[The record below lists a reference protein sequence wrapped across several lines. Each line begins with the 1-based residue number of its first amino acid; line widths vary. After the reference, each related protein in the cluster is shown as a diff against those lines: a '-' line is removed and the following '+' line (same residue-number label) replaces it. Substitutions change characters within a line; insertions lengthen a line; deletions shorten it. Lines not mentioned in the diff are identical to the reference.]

1 MQFQTPTTLE
11 QLHQTLKEIFHYYRV
26 TREGFVAPELQPLE
40 LNRLKYEEVNDSVL
54 EAKASTLVGYQNK
67 KDYEE
72 FCLKL
77 RRERAEL
84 QGKLSALDQN
94 KQVLEEKVN
103 SLHEESVRN
112 IQLQAIK
119 NGLNGSNILMDKIAY
134 LEEKKNQELSK
145 ITADY
150 LSEKSSITSLIN
162 YIDNEI
168 EHAEILF
175 DQMLDKMS
183 RSKLEELKDEQ
194 EKISMQVFKYNN
206 SLDEKEQ
213 RYQNGI
219 AETEA
224 SLRIR
229 YLEINAREYTDDE
242 LIEMGYYK
250 DVIECVCAYY
260 DRFEPMEAAINIK
273 DDKEIVIYLGKYYES
288 VLYKYLQ
295 TAITFE
301 AQS

>member
-26 TREGFVAPELQPLE
+26 TREGFVAPELEPLE
-40 LNRLKYEEVNDSVL
+40 LTRLDFQPVEDVEL
-54 EAKASTLVGYQNK
+54 QEKARILVSNENK
-67 KDYEE
+67 KEYEE

-84 QGKLSALDQN
+84 QGKLSSLDKN
-94 KQVLEEKVN
+94 KQVLEENVV
-103 SLHEESVRN
+103 SLHEESVRKL
-112 IQLQAIK
+112 QLQALK
-119 NGLNGSNILMDKIAY
+119 NGLSGSNILMDKIAY
-134 LEEKKNQELSK
+134 LEQKKNQELSK
-145 ITADY
+145 ITANY
-150 LSEKSSITSLIN
+150 LSEKSSITSIIN
-162 YIDNEI
+162 YIDDEI
-168 EHAEILF
+168 KDAKELF
-175 DQMLDKMS
+175 EQMLEKS
-183 RSKLEELKDEQ
+183 VEIKALELKDEQ

-250 DVIECVCAYY
+250 DVIECVCSYY

>member
-1 MQFQTPTTLE
+1 MEFQKPTTLE
-11 QLHQTLKEIFHYYRV
+11 EMHQTLKEIFHYYRI

-40 LNRLKYEEVNDSVL
+40 LNRLNFEEVNDSVL
-54 EAKASTLVGYQNK
+54 EVKASTLVGYQNK

-112 IQLQAIK
+112 LQLQAIK

-162 YIDNEI
+162 YIDDEI
-168 EHAEILF
+168 ENAQILF
-175 DQMLDKMS
+175 NQMLDEMA

-194 EKISMQVFKYNN
+194 AKISMQVFKYNN
-206 SLDEKEQ
+206 SLDEKEK

-219 AETEA
+219 AETQA
-224 SLRIR
+224 SLHIR

-250 DVIECVCAYY
+250 DVISCVCAYY
-260 DRFEPMEAAINIK
+260 DTFEPMQAAINIK
-273 DDKEIVIYLGKYYES
+273 DDQEIVIYLGKYYES

-295 TAITFE
+295 TAITFDVE
-301 AQS
+301 T